1 MDLADALNQHCFCK
15 TLNPERLRAQLEVE
29 PSLLGLAK
37 DMAASH
43 PHLFSSTA
51 VFLTTGAVRAIAN
64 AVQAIERVMA
74 LPGWQAQAMATVGSL
89 AQPDHGPLGVFM
101 GYDFHISPTGPQLI
115 EINTNAG
122 GALLNTALVRAQTA
136 CCAAMDMSL
145 NGYRDLG
152 TLEADFVAMFRAE
165 WRLQRAHQTLRTI
178 AIVDDA
184 PAEQYLAPEFLLF
197 KHLFTQHG
205 LHAVVADAAELRFHD
220 GVLWHGDTAIDMVY
234 NRVTDFD
241 LSEPAHAAL
250 AQAYACGAAV
260 VSPNP
265 HVHALRADKR
275 HLVTLGQPA
284 TLQALGAS
292 GDDLATLQASVPAC
306 EVVTQDNA
314 ANLWERRRQ
323 LFFKPLTG
331 FGGRAVYR
339 GDKLTRRVWDEIL
352 AGRYIAQALVVPGY
366 RAIEVDHTAT
376 GLKFDIR
383 AYTYAGQLQLL
394 AARTYQGQTTN
405 FRTEGGGFAPVMLV
419 PALSAGP
426 CCTGSEAA

>member
-37 DMAASH
+37 DMATSH

-51 VFLTTGAVRAIAN
+51 VFLTADVVRAIAN
-64 AVQAIERVMA
+64 TVQAIERVMA
-74 LPGWQAQAMATVGSL
+74 LPGWKAQALTTAGPD
-89 AQPDHGPLGVFM
+89 AQTDHGPLGVFM

-136 CCAAMDMSL
+136 CCAAMDMAL

-152 TLEADFVAMFRAE
+152 TLEADFVAMFQAE
-165 WRLQRAHQTLRTI
+165 WRRQRPNHTLRTI

-184 PAEQYLAPEFLLF
+184 PAQQYLAPEFQLF
-197 KHLFTQHG
+197 KHLFSTHG
-205 LHAVVADAAELRFHD
+205 LHALVADAAELRFHD
-220 GVLWHGDTAIDMVY
+220 GALWHGDTAIDMVY

-250 AQAYACGAAV
+250 AQAYASGATV
-260 VSPNP
+260 VTPNP

-284 TLQALGAS
+284 ALQALGVP
-292 GDDLATLQASVPAC
+292 GDDITTLQMSVPAC
-306 EVVTQDNA
+306 EVVTPTNA
-314 ANLWERRRQ
+314 ASLWERRRQ

-339 GDKLTRRVWDEIL
+339 GDKLTRRVWEEIL
-352 AGRYIAQALVVPGY
+352 AGEYIAQALVTPGY
-366 RAIEVDHTAT
+366 RAVAVDHAAT
-376 GLKFDIR
+376 ELKFDIR

-419 PALSAGP
+419 PAVAAGP
-426 CCTGSEAA
+426 CCTGSVAT

>member
-29 PSLLGLAK
+29 PSLMGLAK
-37 DMAASH
+37 NMATSH

-51 VFLTTGAVRAIAN
+51 VFVTAEVVRAIAS

-74 LPGWQAQAMATVGSL
+74 LPTWRVQALTTAGPVAQA
-89 AQPDHGPLGVFM
+89 DHGPLGVFM

-136 CCAAMDMSL
+136 CCAAMDMAL

-152 TLEADFVAMFRAE
+152 TLEADFLAMFQSE
-165 WRLQRAHQTLRTI
+165 WKLQRPNQILRTI

-184 PAEQYLAPEFLLF
+184 PAEQYLAPEFQLF
-197 KHLFTQHG
+197 KHLFAHHG
-205 LHAVVADAAELRFHD
+205 FQSVVADAADLQFVNGLLKHR
-220 GVLWHGDTAIDMVY
+220 DTTIDMVY

-241 LSEPAHAAL
+241 FSEPAHAAL
-250 AQAYACGAAV
+250 AQAYASGAAV

-275 HLVTLGQPA
+275 HLVTLGNTA
-284 TLQALGAS
+284 ALQALGAS
-292 GDDLATLQASVPAC
+292 DDDRATLQLSVPAC
-306 EVVTQDNA
+306 EIVTSDNA
-314 ANLWERRRQ
+314 ENLWKRRRQ
-323 LFFKPLTG
+323 LFFKPLSG

-339 GDKLTRRVWDEIL
+339 GDKLTRRVWSEIL
-352 AGRYIAQALVVPGY
+352 AGQYIAQALVAPSY

-376 GLKFDIR
+376 ELKFDIR
-383 AYTYAGQLQLL
+383 AYTYSGQLQLL

-419 PALSAGP
+419 PAATTSP
-426 CCTGSEAA
+426 CCNGSAAT